1 MKNKPWSDIGPGVG
15 DRENGRSSRKPR
27 GLKEHEKSETL
38 QVLWY
43 GCKVGNMGAISQD
56 AAGSVSNGHIK
67 KGLVYWVMELGQC
80 PESCKQTLAD
90 FMEENK
96 MIWFMFPKSFPEE
109 CGRQSIGGMKVE
121 QKAWAV
127 ACRKGGTSENIQ
139 EREVFVHGEQFDAK
153 PGGSERR

>member
-67 KGLVYWVMELGQC
+67 KGLVYWVIELGQC

-96 MIWFMFPKSFPEE
+96 MIDQKGLLEALDVLLGLELACHPPLSQRK
-109 CGRQSIGGMKVE
+109 CG
-121 QKAWAV
+121 
-127 ACRKGGTSENIQ
+127 
-139 EREVFVHGEQFDAK
+139 
-153 PGGSERR
+153 